1 MVIKMARK
9 YAVLDVNGPLTDE
22 QDVRGRMGRYFQS
35 HYAAHYRDQEMRD
48 YLAGMLQMDASQRR
62 QHPKY
67 MKAVGAVVGS
77 GFERGQLKL
86 SPYPAAVT
94 AVRKLKAG
102 GVTPVIFSDMP
113 GYKGAARALGMQ
125 QLIRECLGP
134 DFGSKTDPTTFRKLL
149 QRYGRDMAFFTD
161 DGREAAAARAAQ
173 VRAFEVGNG
182 DALLSAVNKW
192 LE

>member
-1 MVIKMARK
+1 MARR

-22 QDVRGRMGRYFQS
+22 QDVRGRMGRYFQT
-35 HYAAHYRDQEMRD
+35 HYAAHYHDQEMRE
-48 YLAGMLQMDASQRR
+48 YLAGMLQMDAAQRR
-62 QHPKY
+62 QHARY
-67 MKAVGAVVGS
+67 MEAVGAVVGN

-94 AVRKLKAG
+94 AVRKLRER

-113 GYKGAARALGMQ
+113 GYKGAARALGLQ
-125 QLIRECLGP
+125 AEISECLGP
-134 DFGSKTDPTTFRKLL
+134 DFGPKKDPATFRKLL
-149 QRYGRDMAFFTD
+149 QRYGRDTAFFTD

-173 VRAFEVGNG
+173 VTAFQVGNG

-192 LE
+192 LD